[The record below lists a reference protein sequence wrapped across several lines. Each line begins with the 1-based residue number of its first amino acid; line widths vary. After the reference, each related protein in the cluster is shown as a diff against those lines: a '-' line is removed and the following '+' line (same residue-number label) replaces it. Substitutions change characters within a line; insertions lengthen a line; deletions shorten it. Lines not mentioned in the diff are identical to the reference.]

1 MKTRIP
7 GICLAVA
14 ALATGACATT
24 MESDDA
30 MNGGEEMAQCDAA
43 PAQSMIG
50 MKADSAAGAKIL
62 ALTGAEILR
71 WAPPNSALTMDY
83 RANRVT
89 VSYDEAMVID
99 RISCG

>member
-7 GICLAVA
+7 GMCLAAA
-14 ALATGACATT
+14 ALATGACAAT
-24 MESDDA
+24 MESDGAIDR
-30 MNGGEEMAQCDAA
+30 GEEMAQCDAT

-50 MKADSAAGAKIL
+50 VKADSATGAKIL

>member
-1 MKTRIP
+1 MKSRIP
-7 GICLAVA
+7 GICLAAA

-24 MESDDA
+24 MENDDT
-30 MNGGEEMAQCDAA
+30 MGGGDEMAQCDAT

-50 MKADSAAGAKIL
+50 AKADSAAGAKIL